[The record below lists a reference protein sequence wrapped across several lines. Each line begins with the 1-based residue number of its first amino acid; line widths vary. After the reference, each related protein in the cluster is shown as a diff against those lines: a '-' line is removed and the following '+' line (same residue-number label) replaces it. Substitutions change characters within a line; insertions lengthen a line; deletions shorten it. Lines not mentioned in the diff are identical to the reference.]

1 MAIRIRDLFDSD
13 HRRRRPEIAFVL
25 GGGGNLG
32 AIQVGHLQALAER
45 GVVPDVVIGCS
56 VGALN
61 AAAVAGNPAREEID
75 RLVALWAT
83 LTRNDVFPTSGRL
96 SRGPWMFVRNGLSA
110 YSNDGLRRVI
120 DGWLRYRTFE
130 DSAVPLWIV
139 ATSMQTGLEHWFH
152 TGDVQRALLA
162 STALPGFFPPV
173 EIDGESFIDGGVVNN
188 VPVSKAIELGAKH
201 IFVLD
206 VGNHIRE
213 RKAPQR
219 PYEVLMHAVAIARAH
234 RYRVDLDHVPE
245 GVNIYPMPPIDTRG
259 LRYDDFKQSRRLID
273 VAHRTAAAFLAH
285 PSLTLPTARSRRR
298 MRAV

>member
-1 MAIRIRDLFDSD
+1 MSIRIRELFE
-13 HRRRRPEIAFVL
+13 HRRAPETAFVL

-32 AIQVGHLQALAER
+32 AIQVGQLQALAER
-45 GVVPDVVIGCS
+45 GIVPDVVVGCS

-61 AAAVAGNPAREEID
+61 ASAVAGNPTSEEIN
-75 RLVALWAT
+75 RLVGLWST
-83 LTRNDVFPTSGRL
+83 LTRNDIFPSSRMA
-96 SRGPWMFVRNGLSA
+96 RGPWLFVRNGMSA

-120 DGWLRYRTFE
+120 DGWLRFRTFE
-130 DSAVPLWIV
+130 EATVPLWIV

-152 TGDVQRALLA
+152 SGDVQQALLA

-173 EIDGESFIDGGVVNN
+173 QIDGESFIDGGVVNN
-188 VPVSKAIELGAKH
+188 VPVSKAIELGCKN

-213 RKAPQR
+213 RRTPQR

-245 GVNIYPMPPIDTRG
+245 GVNIYPMPAIDSRG
-259 LRYDDFKQSRRLID
+259 LKYDDFRQSKRLID
-273 VAHRTAAAFLAH
+273 IAYRTASAFLAH
-285 PSLTLPTARSRRR
+285 PALTLPVSKPRRR
-298 MRAV
+298 VRATG

>member
-1 MAIRIRDLFDSD
+1 MAIRIRELFEHS
-13 HRRRRPEIAFVL
+13 RRPEVAYVL

-32 AIQVGHLQALAER
+32 AIQVGQLQALAER
-45 GVVPDVVIGCS
+45 GIAPDVVIGCS

-61 AAAVAGNPAREEID
+61 AAAVAGDPTREEID
-75 RLVALWAT
+75 RLVGLWTT
-83 LTRNDVFPTSGRL
+83 LTRDDIFPSSRL
-96 SRGPWMFVRNGLSA
+96 SRGPWLFVRNGVSA
-110 YSNDGLRRVI
+110 FSNEGLGHVI
-120 DGWLRYRTFE
+120 DGWLRFRTFE
-130 DSAVPLWIV
+130 EAVVPLWIV

-152 TGDVQRALLA
+152 TGDVQQALLA

-173 EIDGESFIDGGVVNN
+173 QIDGESFIDGGVVNN
-188 VPVSKAIELGAKH
+188 VPISKAIELGAKH

-245 GVNIYPMPPIDTRG
+245 GVSIYPMPAIDTG
-259 LRYDDFKQSRRLID
+259 NLRYDDFKQSRRLID
-273 VAHRTAAAFLAH
+273 IAYRTASAFLAH
-285 PSLTLPTARSRRR
+285 PAFAVPVGKRRR
-298 MRAV
+298 IRATG

>member
-1 MAIRIRDLFDSD
+1 MAIRIRELFEHSK
-13 HRRRRPEIAFVL
+13 RPEVAFVL

-32 AIQVGHLQALAER
+32 AIQVGQLQALAER
-45 GVVPDVVIGCS
+45 GIVPDVVVGCS

-61 AAAVAGNPAREEID
+61 AAAVAGNPTRDEID
-75 RLVALWAT
+75 RLVDLWTT
-83 LTRNDVFPTSGRL
+83 LTRNDIFPTSRL
-96 SRGPWMFVRNGLSA
+96 SRGPWLFVRNGLSA

-130 DSAVPLWIV
+130 ETTVPLWIV

-152 TGDVQRALLA
+152 SGDVQQALLA

-173 EIDGESFIDGGVVNN
+173 QIDGESFIDGGVVNN

-206 VGNHIRE
+206 VGNHIRD
-213 RKAPQR
+213 RKPPQR

-245 GVNIYPMPPIDTRG
+245 GVNIYPMPAIDTRG
-259 LRYDDFKQSRRLID
+259 LRYDDFRQSRRLID
-273 VAHRTAAAFLAH
+273 IAYRTASAFLAH
-285 PSLTLPTARSRRR
+285 PALTLPAVKSRRR
-298 MRAV
+298 MRATG

>member
-1 MAIRIRDLFDSD
+1 MTIRIRELFE
-13 HRRRRPEIAFVL
+13 HNKKPETAFVL

-32 AIQVGHLQALAER
+32 AIQVGQLRALIER
-45 GVVPDVVIGCS
+45 GIVPDAVIGCS

-61 AAAVAGNPAREEID
+61 AAAVAGNPTTQEID
-75 RLVALWAT
+75 RLVELWAT
-83 LTRNDVFPTSGRL
+83 LTRNDVFPTSRWN
-96 SRGPWMFVRNGLSA
+96 RGPWLFVRNGLSA
-110 YSNDGLRRVI
+110 YSNDGLRHVI
-120 DGWLRYRTFE
+120 DGWLRFRTFE
-130 DSAVPLWIV
+130 ESALPLWIV

-152 TGDVQRALLA
+152 AGDVRQALLA

-173 EIDGESFIDGGVVNN
+173 QIDGESFIDGGVVNN

-213 RKAPQR
+213 RKPPQR

-245 GVNIYPMPPIDTRG
+245 GVNIYPMPAIDTRG

-273 VAHRTAAAFLAH
+273 LAYRTAAAFLAH
-285 PSLTLPTARSRRR
+285 PALTLPTTKQRRR
-298 MRAV
+298 IRATG